1 MSLYMCGHKPCML
14 VLTLCHVCHRI
25 CCFSCSHTRLAGRGA
40 LSYFPSPHRML
51 ELQTFIL
58 YSTFLWVLRILT
70 QILMSANAFYLLRHL
85 PNPCPHSFSWVWP
98 HPSTRPATVLMAVG
112 RDRVVGTHPGVLR
125 GSEVTAACVFGRGQG
140 LSCLVSRCAWL

>member
-1 MSLYMCGHKPCML
+1 MYIGSHSLPCL
-14 VLTLCHVCHRI
+14 TQGLLFLLLTHQASWPRSSVLLPI
-25 CCFSCSHTRLAGRGA
+25 
-40 LSYFPSPHRML
+40 PHRML

-58 YSTFLWVLRILT
+58 YPTFSWVLRIQT

-85 PNPCPHSFSWVWP
+85 PNPCPHSSSRVWP

-125 GSEVTAACVFGRGQG
+125 GSEVTAACVFGRGQS
-140 LSCLVSRCAWL
+140 LNCLDSRCAWL